1 MMNMQYRQRAKNAV
15 LGALVADA
23 ATMGFHWLYSQSRI
37 AELAPSDPEFRN
49 PTAADYGGN
58 VGYFAHGHKRAGE
71 LSHYGEQARVMLD
84 SMAANGSRFD
94 RHHYQDSFRDHFGY
108 GGAFTGY
115 IDRPT
120 RDTLDAIYRAE
131 GDALALA
138 NQIPFDNTHK
148 NKQGLLIK
156 VLAAAKRLHK
166 DELAAHVA
174 ALASAQPNAQ
184 QCQHYVT
191 ALVDALAGSMGYPG
205 PPDEQLPAISKLPA
219 LVARHVEDD
228 NLQALCESAI
238 KVTNNAPRALDYGR
252 VATDLLAQ
260 LVRGADLPGAIDS
273 AVSCASAASAEHL
286 TQALNFEGDL
296 QAVGRKFG
304 LHCDLGS
311 GMANI
316 FANLKIADSYRGAVR
331 ANIYTAG
338 DNCGR
343 AILLGAAC
351 GAAFGVGGERG
362 IPQSWIGRLADNTQL
377 CGQIDQLL
385 D

>member
-1 MMNMQYRQRAKNAV
+1 MKTEYSQRAKNTI

-37 AELAPSDPEFRN
+37 AQLAPSSPEFRT
-49 PTAADYGGN
+49 PTAGDYSGN
-58 VGYFAHGHKRAGE
+58 VGYFAHGHKQAGE
-71 LSHYGEQARVMLD
+71 LSHYGEQARVMLN
-84 SMAANGSRFD
+84 SMVLNGGSYD
-94 RHHYQDSFRDHFGY
+94 RHHYQDSFRDYFGY
-108 GGAFTGY
+108 GGGFVGY

-120 RDTLDAIYRAE
+120 RDTLDTIYRAE

-138 NQIPFDNTHK
+138 NQIPFDNSHS

-156 VLAAAKRLHK
+156 VLAAAKRYQGE
-166 DELAAHVA
+166 ELAENVA
-174 ALASAQPNAQ
+174 ALANAQPNTE

-191 ALVDALAGSMGYPG
+191 ALVDALAGGTVYPG
-205 PPDEQLPAISKLPA
+205 PPDEQLPAVSKLPA
-219 LVARHVEDD
+219 LVARYVADD
-228 NLQALCESAI
+228 NLQGLCESAI

-260 LVRGADLPGAIDS
+260 LVRGTDLPKAIDS
-273 AVSCASAASAEHL
+273 AVSCATAATAEHL

-296 QAVGRKFG
+296 QAAGRKFG

-311 GMANI
+311 GMASV
-316 FANLKIADSYRGAVR
+316 FANLKTSCSYRDAVR

-343 AILLGAAC
+343 AIILGAAC

-362 IPQSWIGRLADNTQL
+362 IPQNWIDRLAGNTQL

-385 D
+385 G